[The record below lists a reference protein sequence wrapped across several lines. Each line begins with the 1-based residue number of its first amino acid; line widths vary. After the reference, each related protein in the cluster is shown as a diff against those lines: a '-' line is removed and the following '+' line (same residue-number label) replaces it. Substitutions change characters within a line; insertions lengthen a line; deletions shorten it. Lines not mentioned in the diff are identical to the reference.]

1 MYASTHTLPAHTH
14 THSQR
19 HPHTH
24 VHSFWFLRFYTVLS
38 YTGIMQCQSYF
49 AIAFIVAC
57 CRHRQRQRQTTW
69 QRWRQHSELE
79 TGIVDTAKGGA
90 RGSWSWRQA
99 LRQKP
104 ITTTTTS
111 SKQLQYFV
119 NTLDT
124 LGNYSKWG
132 ILAASLPHSSL
143 HRISTSLSS
152 VSLYCCFITQ
162 VKCCGWR
169 QEIAM
174 KCNVTWKCKC
184 REAATVFILPASHKW
199 VWQGRAQTSV
209 CVCICVCVRPSQ
221 GKFWGLMKLHNCR
234 DWRSI
239 SASSASSRLDS
250 TRVEL

>member
-1 MYASTHTLPAHTH
+1 MNCKYVSLCMQAHTLYLHTH
-14 THSQR
+14 THTHR
-19 HPHTH
+19 DTLTH

-49 AIAFIVAC
+49 AIAFIVAG
-57 CRHRQRQRQTTW
+57 CRHRQRQRQRQTTW

-79 TGIVDTAKGGA
+79 TGIVDTAKEGGGGEGA
-90 RGSWSWRQA
+90 GAGDKRWDK
-99 LRQKP
+99 KP

-184 REAATVFILPASHKW
+184 REAATLFILPASHKW
-199 VWQGRAQTSV
+199 VWQGRAQASV
-209 CVCICVCVRPSQ
+209 CLCV
-221 GKFWGLMKLHNCR
+221 
-234 DWRSI
+234 
-239 SASSASSRLDS
+239 
-250 TRVEL
+250 